1 MNFYKRNAFGGAKRG
16 WDPFS
21 SCCVVLP
28 TVGEFNNLVDCLFEA
43 FDHEDCLVV
52 FRLHL
57 GNPDGLPFDATTS
70 VVSPIDPFRGNAAQ
84 VASKLLSKPNP
95 N

>member
-1 MNFYKRNAFGGAKRG
+1 MAACKMGIKVAERGNSMNSLKKY
-16 WDPFS
+16 
-21 SCCVVLP
+21 L
-28 TVGEFNNLVDCLFEA
+28 

-57 GNPDGLPFDATTS
+57 GNPDGHPFDATTS